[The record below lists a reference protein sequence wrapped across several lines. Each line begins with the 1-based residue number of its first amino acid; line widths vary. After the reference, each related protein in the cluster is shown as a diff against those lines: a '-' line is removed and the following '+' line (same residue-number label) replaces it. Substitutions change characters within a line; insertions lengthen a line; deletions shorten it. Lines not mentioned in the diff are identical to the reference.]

1 MTSFGT
7 VARRASFIIVLAI
20 ALVTCLAR
28 SASAESADIVLG
40 FSASNNP
47 NGVWSYYYTPSG
59 GSATLFT
66 QNANPVYYNNNTP
79 PLDLLL
85 PGWSTNSAVPGF
97 QYIVQNTTGSTVY
110 PYQSGYP
117 STVTVPNNTLWMD
130 PENGSVSVVFTAPT
144 AGTYA
149 IDGDFLGIDSG
160 ENSHPVQILDDGT
173 VVWSGTIS
181 SFGQDDPFGL
191 LESLNTGDT
200 IAFDV
205 LTGSSG
211 CTYCNLSTGLDGT
224 VTLTPEPASILLFGT
239 GLLAIGFILRK
250 RFVV

>member
-1 MTSFGT
+1 MSPFKAA
-7 VARRASFIIVLAI
+7 ARLASCVIVLAT
-20 ALVTCLAR
+20 ALGTCLAG
-28 SASAESADIVLG
+28 SASADPADVVLG
-40 FSASNNP
+40 FSASTNP
-47 NGVWSYYYTPSG
+47 NGVWNYYYTPSG
-59 GSATLFT
+59 GSPTLFT
-66 QNANPVYYNNNTP
+66 QNSNPVYYNNNTP

-110 PYQSGYP
+110 PYQPGYP
-117 STVTVPNNTLWMD
+117 ATVTIPNNTLWMD
-130 PENGSVSVVFTAPT
+130 PENGTVSVVFTAPV

-149 IDGDFLGIDSG
+149 INGDFLGIDSG

-173 VVWSGTIS
+173 VIWNGTIS

-191 LESLNTGDT
+191 LQSLNTGDT

-205 LTGSSG
+205 LTGSAG

-224 VTLTPEPASILLFGT
+224 ITLTPEPASVLLFGT
-239 GLLAIGFILRK
+239 GLLGIGAIVRK
-250 RFVV
+250 RFMV